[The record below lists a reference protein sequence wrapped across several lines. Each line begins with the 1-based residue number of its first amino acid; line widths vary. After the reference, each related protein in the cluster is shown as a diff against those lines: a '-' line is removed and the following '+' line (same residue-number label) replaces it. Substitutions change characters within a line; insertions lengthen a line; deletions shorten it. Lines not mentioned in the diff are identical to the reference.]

1 MARDDKA
8 KQDIKRAYGR
18 YSASDQADKRRR
30 DEQRDHGVYGY
41 PPDDTPGQ
49 ERDGTAR
56 KAGASRRPRKPARP
70 SSRNSTV
77 KR

>member
-1 MARDDKA
+1 MARSDKA
-8 KQDIKRAYGR
+8 KRDIKRAYGR

-41 PPDDTPGQ
+41 PPEDTPGQ

-56 KAGASRRPRKPARP
+56 KPTAGRRPRQAARP
-70 SSRNSTV
+70 SSRSNTV